1 MKKILS
7 LFLLLSSL
15 CVFSQQEFSSFCNTG
30 HGGATTFATDYQATG
45 INPSNLGWLPK
56 YPDKKVTM
64 GFMEFTGSVY
74 SDSLRKDNLRNSMV
88 DLITGN
94 NTGMSYAA
102 KIQAVNN
109 FTQSGFTMNADFGSF
124 GIAVNTKIA
133 GGFAFRIND
142 HFQWYSKLGSQAANL
157 IFLGNTS
164 SLFDQLTIQVGT
176 GSSATTQTISNHPN
190 LSADTAAMV
199 VKGTSTSP
207 LLMSKILEGSKMTL
221 TWYRDYNLSY
231 GRKIVGIDS
240 VFAWYGGIGLKY
252 IQGMAMVDI
261 TSQKDANGVAH
272 LSGFSSLS
280 PAFGVNYG
288 AAVAQANQVIGSGF
302 PPKSVGSGF
311 GFDFGTSIIIKG
323 KLKIG
328 ASIINIGSI
337 NWTGNVY
344 QMKDTLMVNLTT
356 KGVESFNLFSQ
367 LKNMLG
373 PNGMFKV
380 TGNQTYHT
388 QLPGMVRAGA
398 SILLGRKAE
407 VGVDFIIPTNT
418 TIPGSYTN
426 PIIGLGGDFM
436 PVKWLRL
443 QGGFITGGNYPFQ
456 IPMGIIFVGNGGS
469 YEAGIASR
477 DAITF
482 FTQHGPT
489 ISLSTGFIRMRF

>member
-1 MKKILS
+1 MKKIYA
-7 LFLLLSSL
+7 LFLSAISFNA
-15 CVFSQQEFSSFCNTG
+15 FSQQEFSSFCNTG

-74 SDSLRKDNLRNSMV
+74 SDSLRKDNLRNSIV
-88 DLITGN
+88 GLITGN
-94 NTGMSYAA
+94 NSTLTYSQ
-102 KIQAVNN
+102 KIQAVSN
-109 FTQSGFTMNADFGSF
+109 FTQSGFTMNADMGSF
-124 GIAVNTKIA
+124 GIALNTRLA

-142 HFQWYSKLGSQAANL
+142 HFQWYSKLGSQASNL

-164 SLFDQLTIQVGT
+164 SLFDHLVINVGT
-176 GSSATTQTISNHPN
+176 GSSATTQTITNHPN
-190 LSADTAAMV
+190 LSPDTAAMV
-199 VKGTSTSP
+199 IKGTSNAP
-207 LLMSKILEGSKMTL
+207 LMLSKILEGSRMTL

-231 GRKIVGIDS
+231 GRKIVGNDS
-240 VFAWYGGIGLKY
+240 VFAVYGGIGIKY
-252 IQGMAMVDI
+252 IQGMAMLDI
-261 TSQKDANGVAH
+261 KSEKDANGNDH
-272 LSGFSSLS
+272 LTGFSSLS

-288 AAVAQANQVIGSGF
+288 AAQAQANQVLGSGF

-311 GFDFGTSIIIKG
+311 GFDFGASMIIKG

-328 ASIINIGSI
+328 TSIINIGSI

-344 QMKDTLMVNLTT
+344 QLKDTLMVSLSAS
-356 KGVESFNLFSQ
+356 GVQNFNLFSQ

-380 TGNQTYHT
+380 TGQQTYQT

-398 SILLGRKAE
+398 SMLLGKKAE
-407 VGVDFIIPTNT
+407 VGVDFIIPTNS

-436 PVKWLRL
+436 PVKWLKL

-456 IPMGIIFVGNGGS
+456 IPMGIIFVGNGGA

-482 FTQHGPT
+482 FTQKGPT